1 MKKLLCATLVASAC
15 TGNILA
21 SDGPPTFVPQK
32 YNAQVQLQAK
42 PTHQKAQNNVMRS
55 GWGWEQSLNGNPL
68 FNIGLKWPKRF
79 QDILKHL
86 TPGLVSALIQT
97 VFLDKT
103 SKNYSLQRLVVAL
116 LAPYFSYLLLE
127 QEPGNKFEPKTQD
140 TTTQSIQT
148 QKYWFNVEEAQ
159 KNRQAQR
166 TIAYLSTL
174 IAAAPFVWDLLT
186 KTQRKP
192 NIQVSSFVKL
202 IK

>member
-1 MKKLLCATLVASAC
+1 M
-15 TGNILA
+15 
-21 SDGPPTFVPQK
+21 
-32 YNAQVQLQAK
+32 
-42 PTHQKAQNNVMRS
+42 
-55 GWGWEQSLNGNPL
+55 
-68 FNIGLKWPKRF
+68 
-79 QDILKHL
+79 
-86 TPGLVSALIQT
+86 
-97 VFLDKT
+97 
-103 SKNYSLQRLVVAL
+103 AL